1 MPMLKTESLTEK
13 PLPIDSNPSYFQK
26 PNLSMKK
33 KQVSLGAN
41 LSQV

>member
-1 MPMLKTESLTEK
+1 MLKTEGLTEK
-13 PLPIDSNPSYFQK
+13 PLPINNNLSYFQK

-33 KQVSLGAN
+33 KQVSSGAN